1 MFGSAPLASEGF
13 GVLADG
19 FRVVGGRGEAAG
31 REPSSP
37 TTRSGKGK
45 KRKKK
50 EEEELFLPGFHVKV
64 C

>member
-19 FRVVGGRGEAAG
+19 FRVWGGGGRRRGGSQARRPQEVAKAKNG
-31 REPSSP
+31 
-37 TTRSGKGK
+37 
-45 KRKKK
+45 KKK
-50 EEEELFLPGFHVKV
+50 EEEKIFLPGFHVKV